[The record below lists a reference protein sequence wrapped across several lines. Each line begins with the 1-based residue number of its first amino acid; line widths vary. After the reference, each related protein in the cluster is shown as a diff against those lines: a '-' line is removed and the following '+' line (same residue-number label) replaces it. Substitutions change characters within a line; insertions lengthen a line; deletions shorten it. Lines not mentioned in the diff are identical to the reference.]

1 MKPAIL
7 SVLALMASMSASAV
21 EPWKFPASDIGYVP
35 SMTERRHGGSI
46 IEQDMVTLNIDHRQ
60 MGVGGDNT
68 WGAQVH
74 PEFTITPER
83 IVYGFSIAPLSS
95 GKNTK

>member
-1 MKPAIL
+1 
-7 SVLALMASMSASAV
+7 MASMSASAV

-46 IEQDMVTLNIDHRQ
+46 VGQDMVTLNIDYRQ

-68 WGAQVH
+68 WGAQVY
-74 PEFTITPER
+74 PDFTITPEH

-95 GKNTK
+95 GKKTK